1 MSKEKEAPITGAS
14 APKADGRKK
23 LSFKELREQHGVVQ
37 NSNLEMR
44 SLPKLNTTIGI
55 ENATLLLGVVNADGR
70 ESQSWVKLE
79 LAEELTFKNSYH
91 HQIMGEDGRKTGVF
105 YEKDSKTVHI
115 NIQMDE
121 NENIVT
127 TCDFARLVGAVDADD
142 AAEKLEALLEGETD
156 AIELNNMVAD
166 ISRPDVNGNL
176 GKCVLSYTT
185 LANLIGKNPNQK
197 KYTGVTTNQLKLN

>member
-1 MSKEKEAPITGAS
+1 MAEEKQAPITGVNS
-14 APKADGRKK
+14 PKADGKKK

-37 NSNLEMR
+37 NANLQMR

-79 LAEELTFKNSYH
+79 MTDELTFKNSYH

-105 YEKDSKTVHI
+105 YQKESKTVHI

-121 NENIVT
+121 NENILP
-127 TCDFARLVGAVDADD
+127 TCDFARLVGAVDSDD
-142 AAEKLEALLEGETD
+142 AAEKLEDLLEGRTD
-156 AIELNNMVAD
+156 AIDLNNMVAD

-176 GKCVLSYTT
+176 GKCVLAYTT

-197 KYTGVTTNQLKLN
+197 AYTGVTTSDLKLN